1 MLPIAKERKRLNC
14 QYMNQYMNQE
24 MFKTK
29 YIRIEKIYYNKHWI
43 KSTYDS
49 NDTHLIYYQNSIWF

>member
-1 MLPIAKERKRLNC
+1 
-14 QYMNQYMNQE
+14 

-43 KSTYDS
+43 KRTYDKNGNEVYYENS
-49 NDTHLIYYQNSIWF
+49 NGILMLL